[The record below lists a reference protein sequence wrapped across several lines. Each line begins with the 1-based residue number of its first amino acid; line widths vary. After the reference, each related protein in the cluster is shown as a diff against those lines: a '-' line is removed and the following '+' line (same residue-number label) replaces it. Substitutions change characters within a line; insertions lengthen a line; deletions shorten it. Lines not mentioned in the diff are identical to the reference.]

1 MNARDE
7 YQKKMEAQLREWNAK
22 LDQLQAR
29 ADRKAAEGKIEV
41 YRQIDHLKGKRDE
54 LAAKVKE
61 LADAGEGSWE
71 GLKATISETA
81 EKFKYT
87 LDDLFARR

>member
-1 MNARDE
+1 MNGKTE
-7 YQKKMEAQLREWNAK
+7 YQKKMRAQLDQWNAK

-29 ADRKAAEGKIEV
+29 ADQKAAEGKIEV
-41 YRQIDHLKGKRDE
+41 YREIDHLRAKRDE
-54 LAAKVKE
+54 MAGKLKE
-61 LADAGEGSWE
+61 LEEAGEGSWE
-71 GLKATISETA
+71 GLKATISEAA